1 MRHARACFADAHSR
15 PERSAA
21 TPRTGRNINVAGLYP
36 NDGVDGALRTLRFSR
51 FPASRAELERRFRAL
66 IKEQHPDRNRRES
79 SEERTR
85 DLIAARTLLQE
96 RLKKRV
102 PAIGGAHPL
111 MQRVHTERLD
121 LALPVA
127 HLIRVV
133 RPSAVT
139 DRRGHEV
146 KVADQGYTLLR
157 PFETE
162 WADTRYLVL
171 FSSPGRLALALPEAN
186 FGPIGP
192 IRMESGRRDEQG
204 LWITIAGHMHFC
216 PSALL

>member
-1 MRHARACFADAHSR
+1 M
-15 PERSAA
+15 
-21 TPRTGRNINVAGLYP
+21 AGLYP

-51 FPASRAELERRFRAL
+51 LPASRAELEHRFRAL
-66 IKEQHPDRNRRES
+66 IKEQHPDRNRRAS

-96 RLKKRV
+96 RLKKQV
-102 PAIGGAHPL
+102 PAIGGTHPL

-127 HLIRVV
+127 HLIRIV
-133 RPSAVT
+133 RPSTIT

-146 KVADQGYTLLR
+146 KVTDETYALLR

-171 FSSPGRLALALPEAN
+171 FAAPRRLALALPEAN
-186 FGPIGP
+186 FGAIGP
-192 IRMESGRRDEQG
+192 VRIGSGRRDDQG
-204 LWITIAGHMHFC
+204 VWITIAGHIHFC
-216 PSALL
+216 PSALLAI